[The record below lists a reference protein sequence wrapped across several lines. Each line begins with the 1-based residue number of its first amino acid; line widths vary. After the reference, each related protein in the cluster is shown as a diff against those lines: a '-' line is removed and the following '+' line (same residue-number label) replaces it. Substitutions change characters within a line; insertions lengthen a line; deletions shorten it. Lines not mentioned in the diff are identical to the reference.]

1 MFRVPEGLPD
11 DVAVLTEIFAV
22 THSLER
28 AAQLPSPAGFR
39 PGSSVAV
46 IGVGALGLAHAIKAS
61 LMGAGRVIAVDPR
74 AAGSTLAA
82 RLAGA
87 EPAVAAEV
95 RELTGGEGVDLV
107 VNATGFP
114 GSFAQAVE
122 MVRDGGLM
130 IEVGAFVDMGEEPF
144 NPAVLCG
151 RNLTMLGIGGEDLLV
166 YEGTLALL
174 ARHHRASRSPRW
186 SRTASAVGTRPRR
199 WQTALDAERSAKV
212 LITAGMT
219 HPGSTSAAA
228 RALVTGSSRG
238 IGLALARRARRGGLL
253 GRAARRDDAGT
264 LERARG
270 ELRGGGGSTMSRS
283 TSPTARRSTPASRRS
298 RRSSGRSTSSS
309 TTRACSTARR
319 CSSSPT
325 TRGTA

>member
-28 AAQLPSPAGFR
+28 AARLPSPAGFR

-61 LMGAGRVIAVDPR
+61 LMGAGRIIAVDPSR
-74 AAGSTLAA
+74 RRLDLAA

-87 EPAVAAEV
+87 EP
-95 RELTGGEGVDLV
+95 RSPPRSRDLTGGEGVDLV

-114 GSFAQAVE
+114 GSFAQALE
-122 MVRDGGLM
+122 MVRDGGLV
-130 IEVGAFVDMGEEPF
+130 IEVGAFVDMGEETF

-174 ARHHRASRSPRW
+174 ARDHASSASRRW
-186 SRTASAVGTRPRR
+186 SRTASASGTRRRR
-199 WQTALDAERSAKV
+199 WRRRSTPSARRRSSSPPHDPR
-212 LITAGMT
+212 LLR
-219 HPGSTSAAA
+219 HPRPHRARHRLQPRDRA
-228 RALVTGSSRG
+228 RARG
-238 IGLALARRARRGGLL
+238 RAGGGGLR
-253 GRAARRDDAGT
+253 GRAARARRAGAGAGGGEPGADVHHVAFDVTDREAVDAGV
-264 LERARG
+264 
-270 ELRGGGGSTMSRS
+270 
-283 TSPTARRSTPASRRS
+283 RRWRR
-298 RRSSGRSTSSS
+298 RSGRSTSSS
-309 TTRACSTARR
+309 TTPACSTARR

-325 TRGTA
+325 THGSA